1 MELPYISEERLQ
13 KMGIPM
19 GPRMRILQEAQVAA
33 TACSQPDSSFSVY
46 IVWFCESGRNDMKCS
61 FIHKEVWPS
70 KEVALSPST

>member
-33 TACSQPDSSFSVY
+33 TACSQPDSSYSVY
-46 IVWFCESGRNDMKCS
+46 IVWYLDTKAAAASLTKQHETLERSRS
-61 FIHKEVWPS
+61 VPVYW
-70 KEVALSPST
+70 A

>member
-46 IVWFCESGRNDMKCS
+46 IVWLKCNS
-61 FIHKEVWPS
+61 FFD
-70 KEVALSPST
+70 